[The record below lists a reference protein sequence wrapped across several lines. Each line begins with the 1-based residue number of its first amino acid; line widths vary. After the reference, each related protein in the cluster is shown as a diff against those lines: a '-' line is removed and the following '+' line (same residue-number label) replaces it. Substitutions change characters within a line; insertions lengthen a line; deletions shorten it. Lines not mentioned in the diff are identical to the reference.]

1 MEDMKELGEAEMD
14 LSNFFLSPSLP
25 DRGLQ
30 KLAFTLVCSCRP
42 FS

>member
-1 MEDMKELGEAEMD
+1 MEDMKELGKAEMD

-25 DRGLQ
+25 DRGPQ
-30 KLAFTLVCSCRP
+30 KLAFASVCLCCP